1 MKIKLYF
8 ILPFFCLF
16 TGLVQAQGESVIGT
30 WILDEI
36 ILEDFIDEDLVF
48 TKEESFFGY
57 YLNPNETMQ
66 ITETTMEVVVGGMH
80 VNCDYRVEGAKLI
93 LSQDNNVMIL
103 KDGELTNQVS
113 SGETDF
119 RIKISDGLLI
129 LSRRNITFFE
139 SYTFLKTQ

>member
-16 TGLVQAQGESVIGT
+16 TGLVKAQGESVIGT